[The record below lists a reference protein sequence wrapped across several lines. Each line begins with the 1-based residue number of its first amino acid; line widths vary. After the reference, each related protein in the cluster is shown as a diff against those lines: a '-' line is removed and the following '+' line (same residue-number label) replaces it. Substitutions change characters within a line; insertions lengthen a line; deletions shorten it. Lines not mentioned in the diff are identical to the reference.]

1 MVLPI
6 SRDPFKIK
14 AFDSRCRITN
24 DAREDEM
31 EENLGAVGN
40 IIGNLKSMAVD
51 MGNEIDKQNR
61 QIDNITE
68 KVIVQGF

>member
-1 MVLPI
+1 
-6 SRDPFKIK
+6 
-14 AFDSRCRITN
+14 
-24 DAREDEM
+24 M

-40 IIGNLKSMAVD
+40 IVGNLKSMAMD

-68 KVIVQGF
+68 KVTISLGLLTGISWSN

>member
-1 MVLPI
+1 
-6 SRDPFKIK
+6 
-14 AFDSRCRITN
+14 
-24 DAREDEM
+24 M

-40 IIGNLKSMAVD
+40 MIGNLKTMAMD

-68 KVIVQGF
+68 KVSHQSCSGFSNRKTGSG

>member
-1 MVLPI
+1 
-6 SRDPFKIK
+6 
-14 AFDSRCRITN
+14 
-24 DAREDEM
+24 M

-40 IIGNLKSMAVD
+40 IIGNLKSMAMD

-68 KVIVQGF
+68 KVTGFSNIRGISW